1 VWVTVLHIFAA
12 ADDLSLD
19 QTMQSSLWSVVAVT
33 LALSGTALAQGGV
46 PSPFPPGGLL
56 NFQGTP
62 EEQAACS
69 PDATKFCSDAI
80 PDTFRVLPCLQQNRA
95 RLHKVCLQVLELH
108 GQ

>member
-1 VWVTVLHIFAA
+1 MK
-12 ADDLSLD
+12 SK
-19 QTMQSSLWSVVAVT
+19 LWSIAAVT
-33 LALSGTALAQGGV
+33 LALSGTALAAGDV
-46 PSPFPPGGLL
+46 ASPFPPGGLF

-80 PDTFRVLPCLQQNRA
+80 PDTFRVLACLQQNRT
-95 RLHKVCLQVLELH
+95 RLRKVCLQVLEVH